1 MDTTKQGGHTKLAM
15 VVGLIGLGAAA
26 MGCARRPYAASA
38 ADVSAW
44 ARASNVL
51 DPNGR
56 PNFGG
61 GELTSGFQPDPWTF
75 PLTAGGGRNP
85 VNIADFAMRD
95 SLAGTLCGRS
105 FVTHH
110 ADFHFTF
117 RSSVVFD
124 LLRFYVVAENEAVDP
139 TLVVHEPNGH
149 WRCNDDHGHSGWGHA
164 HMPALDFDH
173 PAPGRY
179 AIWVGSFDASA
190 NNRAQLYVTELT
202 ANHP

>member
-1 MDTTKQGGHTKLAM
+1 MQKFNHPRGSSLGLLGMLA
-15 VVGLIGLGAAA
+15 LGAVA
-26 MGCARRPYAASA
+26 MGCGSSRHTATA

-44 ARASNVL
+44 ARATNTLSP
-51 DPNGR
+51 DGR

-61 GELTSGFQPDPWTF
+61 GELTSGFRPDPWSF
-75 PLTAGGGRNP
+75 ELTAGGGRNP

-95 SLAGTLCGRS
+95 SYTGAACGRS
-105 FVTHH
+105 FVTRTP
-110 ADFHFTF
+110 DFHFNF
-117 RSSVVFD
+117 RAGVVFD
-124 LLRFYVVAENEAVDP
+124 LLRFYVVADSDTVDA

-149 WRCNDDHGHSGWGHA
+149 WRCNDDHGHGGWGHA
-164 HMPALDFDH
+164 RMPALDFDH

-190 NNRAQLYVTELT
+190 HNPAHLFVTELA